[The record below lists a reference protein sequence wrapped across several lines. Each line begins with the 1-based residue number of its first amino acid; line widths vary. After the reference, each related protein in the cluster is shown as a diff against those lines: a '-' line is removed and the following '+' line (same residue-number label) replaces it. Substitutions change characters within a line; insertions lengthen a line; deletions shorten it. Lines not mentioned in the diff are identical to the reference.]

1 MNKKILS
8 ALAAGVAF
16 VAMSNAASA
25 AECNLGENVR
35 VVTTPKALGAVSAA
49 QPAEIVA
56 RLYRDNDYSSVKATC
71 SQEQVLAAFVRING
85 SAPVGLE
92 QSFKIPVLIAAAPPA
107 PAPVASAS
115 PTMVSKPVVQPVPV
129 ATASAVAPVPSPRLA
144 AVRVQRT
151 AAEKELQVVRAANAA
166 LPASLQ
172 GRALGR
178 IAALEQTVSNWKALE
193 GRLTTAEGAI
203 TALQTSD
210 TAQNTAIAK
219 AGTDASTALD
229 TANKA
234 KAAAD
239 AAGGLAWYW
248 KLLMGISVLLSA
260 IALTVAFFRK
270 SAKTDL
276 TDYATIVDLAVVV
289 ASVEA
294 VKSRFERSVERL
306 PETPRPADLKS
317 LSVNSVFRYP
327 VLVDGVEAVF
337 SGTVVQH
344 SSSGEAIVKVDE
356 LSKPVAAS
364 KLFKELADYIEH
376 GGAVSTVRAV
386 NT

>member
-1 MNKKILS
+1 MKKKIFS
-8 ALAAGVAF
+8 ALLAGVAF
-16 VAMSNAASA
+16 VAMSSAASA
-25 AECNLGENVR
+25 AECNLGDKNIR
-35 VVTTPKALGAVSAA
+35 VAASEFITVTSPSAVTASKVYADGGMSAVSGVCTPE
-49 QPAEIVA
+49 QF
-56 RLYRDNDYSSVKATC
+56 RLK
-71 SQEQVLAAFVRING
+71 FVELNG
-85 SAPVGLE
+85 SDNITPQTIL
-92 QSFKIPVLIAAAPPA
+92 KIPVLLAAAPPA

-115 PTMVSKPVVQPVPV
+115 PVMVAKPLVQPVPV
-129 ATASAVAPVPSPRLA
+129 ATASAVAPVPAPSPKLA

-166 LPASLQ
+166 FPASLQ

-260 IALTVAFFRK
+260 IALAVAFFRK

>member
-85 SAPVGLE
+85 STPIDLE
-92 QSFKIPVLIAAAPPA
+92 QSFKIPVLIAAAPVA
-107 PAPVASAS
+107 ASTAQAKPV
-115 PTMVSKPVVQPVPV
+115 TVSVPVVQPVPV

-234 KAAAD
+234 KAAAE

-260 IALTVAFFRK
+260 IALAVAFFRK